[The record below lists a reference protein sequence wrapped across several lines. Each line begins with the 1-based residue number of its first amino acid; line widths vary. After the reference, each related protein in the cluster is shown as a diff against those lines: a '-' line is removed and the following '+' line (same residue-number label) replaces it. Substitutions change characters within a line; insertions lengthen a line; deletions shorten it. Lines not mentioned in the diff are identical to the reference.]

1 MAGSRIG
8 YHGFR
13 HRTLVLMAILDGKA
27 VISIRQI
34 NIGWNIHGMCM
45 NGLQE
50 GQKAKYR
57 FTPHPFKKM

>member
-1 MAGSRIG
+1 MDGSRIG

-50 GQKAKYR
+50 GQKAKY
-57 FTPHPFKKM
+57 